1 MTPDSRI
8 SKKPLY
14 TNEKV
19 NANYVEKLLA
29 HMYICTT
36 FTFVSFNM
44 FKVQKD
50 FKDRDT

>member
-29 HMYICTT
+29 HTHVRI
-36 FTFVSFNM
+36 FVLLLLLFQ
-44 FKVQKD
+44 VQKD
-50 FKDRDT
+50 FKHRDT